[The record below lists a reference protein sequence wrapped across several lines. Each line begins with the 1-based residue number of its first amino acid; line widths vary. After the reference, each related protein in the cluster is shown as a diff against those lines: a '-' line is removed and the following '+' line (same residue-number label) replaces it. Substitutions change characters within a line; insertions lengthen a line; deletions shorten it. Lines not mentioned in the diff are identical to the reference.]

1 MTFEEIQQTIE
12 GMLSVQRE
20 LQGSQLRFEAEL
32 GDLKEAQKQNL
43 VAMDSLLEH
52 GKATDRRIEQLIGYS
67 INRERDSLDIQQ
79 DILDPRHRLVAIE
92 RKLTESWS
100 VLRSVIFH
108 CIGEVGSLDVG
119 LFKFCSKSFKA

>member
-1 MTFEEIQQTIE
+1 MTPEQIQQAIE

-32 GDLKEAQKQNL
+32 GDLKESQKQTL
-43 VAMDSLLEH
+43 VAVDALLES

-79 DILDPRHRLVAIE
+79 DILDLRHRLVAIE
-92 RKLTESWS
+92 RKLTES
-100 VLRSVIFH
+100 
-108 CIGEVGSLDVG
+108 
-119 LFKFCSKSFKA
+119 

>member
-1 MTFEEIQQTIE
+1 MTFEQIQQAIE

-32 GDLKEAQKQNL
+32 GNLQQSVGDLKESQKQTL
-43 VAMDSLLEH
+43 VAMDALLEH

-79 DILDPRHRLVAIE
+79 DILDLRHRVVALE
-92 RKLTESWS
+92 RKLSES
-100 VLRSVIFH
+100 
-108 CIGEVGSLDVG
+108 
-119 LFKFCSKSFKA
+119 

>member
-1 MTFEEIQQTIE
+1 MTFEQIQQAIE

-32 GDLKEAQKQNL
+32 GDLKQSVGDLKESQKQTL
-43 VAMDSLLEH
+43 VAMDALLEH

-79 DILDPRHRLVAIE
+79 DILDLRHRVVALE
-92 RKLTESWS
+92 RKLSES
-100 VLRSVIFH
+100 
-108 CIGEVGSLDVG
+108 
-119 LFKFCSKSFKA
+119 

>member
-32 GDLKEAQKQNL
+32 GDLKQSVGDLKEAQKQSL
-43 VAMDSLLEH
+43 VAMDALLEH

-67 INRERDSLDIQQ
+67 IN
-79 DILDPRHRLVAIE
+79 
-92 RKLTESWS
+92 
-100 VLRSVIFH
+100 
-108 CIGEVGSLDVG
+108 
-119 LFKFCSKSFKA
+119 

>member
-1 MTFEEIQQTIE
+1 MTFEQIQQAIE

-32 GDLKEAQKQNL
+32 GDLKQSVGDLKESQKQTL
-43 VAMDSLLEH
+43 VAMDALLEH

-79 DILDPRHRLVAIE
+79 DILDLRHRVVALE
-92 RKLTESWS
+92 RKLSDS
-100 VLRSVIFH
+100 
-108 CIGEVGSLDVG
+108 
-119 LFKFCSKSFKA
+119 

>member
-12 GMLSVQRE
+12 GMLSVQKE

-32 GDLKEAQKQNL
+32 GDLKEAQKQTL
-43 VAMDSLLEH
+43 VAMDALLEN

-79 DILDPRHRLVAIE
+79 DILDLRH
-92 RKLTESWS
+92 
-100 VLRSVIFH
+100 
-108 CIGEVGSLDVG
+108 
-119 LFKFCSKSFKA
+119 

>member
-32 GDLKEAQKQNL
+32 GDLKQSVGDLKEAQKQSL
-43 VAMDSLLEH
+43 VAMDALLEH

-79 DILDPRHRLVAIE
+79 DILDLRHRLVAIE
-92 RKLTESWS
+92 RKLTES
-100 VLRSVIFH
+100 
-108 CIGEVGSLDVG
+108 
-119 LFKFCSKSFKA
+119 

>member
-32 GDLKEAQKQNL
+32 GDLKQSVGDLKEAQKQSL
-43 VAMDSLLEH
+43 VAMDALLEH
-52 GKATDRRIEQLIGYS
+52 GKATDRRIEKLIGYS

-79 DILDPRHRLVAIE
+79 DILDLRHRLVAIE
-92 RKLTESWS
+92 RKLTES
-100 VLRSVIFH
+100 
-108 CIGEVGSLDVG
+108 
-119 LFKFCSKSFKA
+119 

>member
-43 VAMDSLLEH
+43 VAMDALLEH

-79 DILDPRHRLVAIE
+79 DILDLRHRVVAIE
-92 RKLTESWS
+92 RKLTES
-100 VLRSVIFH
+100 
-108 CIGEVGSLDVG
+108 
-119 LFKFCSKSFKA
+119 

>member
-1 MTFEEIQQTIE
+1 MTFEQIQQAIE
-12 GMLSVQRE
+12 GMLSVQRK

-32 GDLKEAQKQNL
+32 GDLKQSVGDLNQSVGDLKESQKQTL

-79 DILDPRHRLVAIE
+79 DILDLRHQVVALE
-92 RKLTESWS
+92 RKLPES
-100 VLRSVIFH
+100 
-108 CIGEVGSLDVG
+108 
-119 LFKFCSKSFKA
+119 

>member
-32 GDLKEAQKQNL
+32 SDLKQSVGDLKEAQKQNL
-43 VAMDSLLEH
+43 VAMDALLEH

-79 DILDPRHRLVAIE
+79 DILDLRHRLVAIE
-92 RKLTESWS
+92 RKLTES
-100 VLRSVIFH
+100 
-108 CIGEVGSLDVG
+108 
-119 LFKFCSKSFKA
+119 

>member
-32 GDLKEAQKQNL
+32 GDLKQSVGDLKDSQKQTL
-43 VAMDSLLEH
+43 VAMDALLEH

-79 DILDPRHRLVAIE
+79 DILDLRHRVVAIE
-92 RKLTESWS
+92 RKLTES
-100 VLRSVIFH
+100 
-108 CIGEVGSLDVG
+108 
-119 LFKFCSKSFKA
+119 

>member
-1 MTFEEIQQTIE
+1 MTFEQIQQAIE

-32 GDLKEAQKQNL
+32 GDLKQSVGDLKESQKQTL
-43 VAMDSLLEH
+43 VAMDTLLEH

-79 DILDPRHRLVAIE
+79 DILDLRHRVVALE
-92 RKLTESWS
+92 RKLSES
-100 VLRSVIFH
+100 
-108 CIGEVGSLDVG
+108 
-119 LFKFCSKSFKA
+119 

>member
-1 MTFEEIQQTIE
+1 MTPEQIQQAIE

-32 GDLKEAQKQNL
+32 GDLKQSVGDLKESQKQTL
-43 VAMDSLLEH
+43 VAMDALLEH

-79 DILDPRHRLVAIE
+79 DILDLRHRLVALE
-92 RKLTESWS
+92 RRLTES
-100 VLRSVIFH
+100 
-108 CIGEVGSLDVG
+108 
-119 LFKFCSKSFKA
+119 